1 MNTGSSLFLTPNSVL
16 TIGAT
21 AGLSG
26 AILATDNVTIN
37 NGLIT
42 SGANGDVL
50 LYVNSGKTLTLNSAI
65 TGSSTYAAFVKSGTG
80 TAVLNRPVLAN
91 GHYVINQGTVKLG
104 AGNNTLWGFNQANSY
119 LLMWDGTLDLNGT
132 SQMTGALYQQNSPS
146 PSAAVITSTNGAANL
161 FINAPDARDYSG
173 VITGPVGLA
182 YGNTTAT
189 SLTLWADNTYTGP
202 TLVYGGILQ
211 LAGNAKL
218 SGTSSVEL
226 SYGALYLNS
235 NADGGIGGG
244 GALVNDRIPDAAPIT
259 MRAGR
264 LYIYGRNWNDTQEN
278 LGVVTLAEGGSD
290 FHVLPV
296 TPGGTYSVKL
306 VLADLQHST
315 DATLNIQGSP
325 GILNTRQILVTAW
338 ENNMSGVMVNNIIP
352 GWIGIGGNELAS
364 YIPGLG
370 LSPITTAGY
379 AGYDNAAAAFFPAN
393 SAASATQNIKLAGT
407 TTVPLG
413 GLTLNSVN
421 TSTGTGNILFSNS
434 SDLLSLTAGTLM
446 KPAGNAT
453 YIGFFPGS
461 GRLTSLLPAA
471 SGVSPLYVHSHA
483 QAYTINSSI
492 VDNGATPVRAV
503 FTVYNSGSITLA
515 SSTNSYTGGTV
526 INGWGPS
533 GGSGAL
539 TLGAGAYLPAGGL
552 TLSSADFTQKLGGVI
567 DPANVITANAAGTI
581 NLVGT
586 NTLAGLVFNTRGGWA
601 YKSGSQAG
609 ATAEN
614 FMTLNVGTKLT
625 LTGGITTT
633 SVDPASF
640 AFMQGVSSTSMATPA
655 SPSTSAPR
663 RSTAK
668 SSTTITA
675 TCRSTRRSRTAAC

>member
-1 MNTGSSLFLTPNSVL
+1 MGQTRGLVLQGGELVLDASAATTATTETFGGVDISNRGASVFTVIPSATVGGTLALGSFGGRTYNATTVLFRGAGLSSTGPVAAAGVAAISSTAWAAGAGAGTDSTYNKLVLPFAFVGTSATGDATSFATYTTATSNIRSLQVDEYLGTLFKDQNVRLSAASSNLGASYKINSLQMNTGSSLFLTPNSVL

-296 TPGGTYSVKL
+296 T
-306 VLADLQHST
+306 LA
-315 DATLNIQGSP
+315 AP
-325 GILNTRQILVTAW
+325 TR
-338 ENNMSGVMVNNIIP
+338 
-352 GWIGIGGNELAS
+352 
-364 YIPGLG
+364 
-370 LSPITTAGY
+370 
-379 AGYDNAAAAFFPAN
+379 
-393 SAASATQNIKLAGT
+393 
-407 TTVPLG
+407 
-413 GLTLNSVN
+413 
-421 TSTGTGNILFSNS
+421 SNWS
-434 SDLLSLTAGTLM
+434 WPT
-446 KPAGNAT
+446 
-453 YIGFFPGS
+453 
-461 GRLTSLLPAA
+461 
-471 SGVSPLYVHSHA
+471 
-483 QAYTINSSI
+483 
-492 VDNGATPVRAV
+492 
-503 FTVYNSGSITLA
+503 
-515 SSTNSYTGGTV
+515 SSTPRT
-526 INGWGPS
+526 
-533 GGSGAL
+533 
-539 TLGAGAYLPAGGL
+539 
-552 TLSSADFTQKLGGVI
+552 
-567 DPANVITANAAGTI
+567 
-581 NLVGT
+581 
-586 NTLAGLVFNTRGGWA
+586 
-601 YKSGSQAG
+601 
-609 ATAEN
+609 
-614 FMTLNVGTKLT
+614 
-625 LTGGITTT
+625 
-633 SVDPASF
+633 
-640 AFMQGVSSTSMATPA
+640 
-655 SPSTSAPR
+655 R
-663 RSTAK
+663 RST
-668 SSTTITA
+668 S
-675 TCRSTRRSRTAAC
+675 RVRRAS